1 MVKKVFVVVAL
12 VACFCLLASA
22 QKPTATIH
30 EQGLSAGK
38 GTAAAGPVTGSC
50 ANGDCIFYGGD
61 GDPSSPDADGLW
73 ANNNSFFGISG
84 SVYSPFVWTKVK
96 KCGGKCAWE
105 VDGLFVN
112 DEMYPQT
119 PTIDSADW
127 AILSGVAAGGTPS
140 TATTVCSG
148 TGATPTL
155 TATGNIY
162 FGLYAEY
169 AVSVP
174 VAGCRI
180 KAKKGPATFHESITT
195 NTSVY
200 QLVYESNSPSNAN
213 AIGNAEPVDDSF
225 FYAPA
230 FGFSSF
236 TNTTQLGPF
245 HTFSAGV
252 CAVLGK

>member
-1 MVKKVFVVVAL
+1 VKKVFVLVVL
-12 VACFCLLASA
+12 VSCFCMLALAA

-30 EQGLSAGK
+30 EQGLRPTQ
-38 GTAAAGPVTGSC
+38 GTAAAGPVTGAC
-50 ANGDCIFYGGD
+50 ANADCIFYGGD
-61 GDPSSPDADGLW
+61 GNPSDPNADGLW
-73 ANNNSFFGISG
+73 ANNSTYFGIAG
-84 SVYSPFVWTKVK
+84 SVYSPFVWTKAK
-96 KCGGKCAWE
+96 RCGGKCAWE

-112 DEMYPQT
+112 DEMYPTT
-119 PTIDSADW
+119 PTVDSADW

-148 TGATPTL
+148 TGATVTL
-155 TATGNIY
+155 TDTGNLY
-162 FGLYAEY
+162 FGLYEEF

-180 KAKKGPATFHESITT
+180 KAKKGPATFHESITA
-195 NTSVY
+195 NTSVF
-200 QLVYESNSPSNAN
+200 QLVYESNSPQNAN

-252 CAVLGK
+252 CAILGK